1 VIFFDTSVL
10 IAAIQVG
17 HTHHQPSR
25 KLFHILGENKAATS
39 VHALAE
45 VYATLTRMPLGLR
58 LSPFDTI
65 NAIEA
70 LLKKLTPVAL
80 SPEEYLTTLRITAK
94 LGHSSGRSTMLFIWH
109 AHTRLR
115 PSTSIPGTL
124 NIFALWLPTLPTE
137 LSHPN

>member
-1 VIFFDTSVL
+1 MIFFDTSVL

-45 VYATLTRMPLGLR
+45 VYATLTRMTLGLR

-94 LGHSSGRSTMLFIWH
+94 LGHSSGMIYDALHLACAYKIEAEHIYTWNVKHFRSLAPDLADRIIT
-109 AHTRLR
+109 
-115 PSTSIPGTL
+115 P
-124 NIFALWLPTLPTE
+124 
-137 LSHPN
+137 